1 MPKNTSGDLLDT
13 LVEQL
18 NLDMSY
24 DAHDAEKL
32 ASTKEASEEKSAP
45 AETDKVAS
53 FLAEVDE
60 ALAEKTAAGLGGPH
74 GDERGADTS
83 MQGTTEEQ
91 SQEVIDTGRNTETPG
106 QGTEAA
112 KQTDSSGLASPPG
125 QPENSANDSSEKDG
139 APAPGE
145 EHAAAEQTGG
155 TSKEASLSPFA
166 QGLLTDLMEAHLDT
180 YGAEHMSKHAS
191 NLASARARLLKMAE
205 EEDKAKKEG
214 MPDFIAKKIEEKED
228 KGSDDDKKKGMP
240 DFIAKKIED
249 AREGE
254 GGESDD
260 EEKEASARR
269 NRFID

>member
-1 MPKNTSGDLLDT
+1 MPKNTNGDLLDT

-24 DAHDAEKL
+24 DADDATKL
-32 ASTKEASEEKSAP
+32 ASTQEASEEKAAP

-60 ALAEKTAAGLGGPH
+60 VLAEKTAAGLGGPH

-83 MQGTTEEQ
+83 AQGTTEEQ
-91 SQEVIDTGRNTETPG
+91 TQEVIDTGRNTETPG

-125 QPENSANDSSEKDG
+125 QPENSDNDSTESAG
-139 APAPGE
+139 APGSGV
-145 EHAAAEQTGG
+145 EHAAAQQTGG
-155 TSKEASLSPFA
+155 TSKEASLSIFA
-166 QGLLTDLMEAHLDT
+166 QGLLTDIMESHLDR
-180 YGAEHMSKHAS
+180 YGAENLSKHAS
-191 NLASARARLLKMAE
+191 SLASAHARLLKTAE
-205 EEDKAKKEG
+205 EDETEEEG
-214 MPDFIAKKIEEKED
+214 SEGE
-228 KGSDDDKKKGMP
+228 DKKKGMP

-249 AREGE
+249 ARKGE
-254 GGESDD
+254 GGESE